1 MLITL
6 PIALSYWLNEQTYND
21 VMIKFVLL
29 VVSCNEIMQT
39 IYFTHILIFFI
50 LKKNM
55 SNWEFQ

>member
-39 IYFTHILIFFI
+39 IYFTFILIFFI